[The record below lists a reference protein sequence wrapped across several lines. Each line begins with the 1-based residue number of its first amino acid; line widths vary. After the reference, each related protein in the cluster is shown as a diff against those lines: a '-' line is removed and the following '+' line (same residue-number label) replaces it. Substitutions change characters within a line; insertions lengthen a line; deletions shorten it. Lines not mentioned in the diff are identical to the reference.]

1 MHVQVRDTL
10 AHAIIHPDE
19 CAVRLHSRF
28 DCARQKLNV
37 TKDWFN
43 QVHGQIDQSFIMLF
57 GYEQA
62 MTRKDGTMIEKSQAV
77 VIFKD
82 DASGE
87 FAAHDLAEQT

>member
-1 MHVQVRDTL
+1 
-10 AHAIIHPDE
+10 
-19 CAVRLHSRF
+19 
-28 DCARQKLNV
+28 
-37 TKDWFN
+37 
-43 QVHGQIDQSFIMLF
+43 
-57 GYEQA
+57 